1 MEKVDKVKDLQ
12 LLRDEI
18 DQIDNEIVA
27 LYQKRMQI
35 SAQVADYK
43 IQVGRQV
50 FDRERERSKIEKLT
64 SMVAGNFA
72 KNGVREL
79 FEHIMSISR
88 KRQYQIMVEN
98 GVPDT
103 APYDFEKV
111 SNIDASG
118 CKIVF
123 QGVEGAYAHI
133 AMKQYFDMHT
143 TGRQERAYDSYHV
156 ASWREAMEAIGSGEA
171 DYAVLPIENST
182 AGVVA
187 ENYDL
192 LMEYDNYIIGEHI
205 IPVNH
210 CLLGLPE
217 AELSD
222 ITNVYSHPQA
232 LAQCDDYLQE
242 HEQWECSRENNTAVA
257 ARKVKQ
263 SGKKNKAAIAS
274 ELTAQLY
281 GLKILE
287 KDIQTNTAN
296 LTRFII
302 VTKKKIYLADASKVS
317 VCIQTRHTSGSLY
330 HALSHI
336 IYNDLNMNFIQSR
349 PVRELNWQYRFF
361 IDFEGN
367 LDQSAVQNALRGLSE
382 ECETMRVLGNY

>member
-1 MEKVDKVKDLQ
+1 MKDLSV
-12 LLRDEI
+12 LRDEI
-18 DQIDNEIVA
+18 DQIDNEIVS
-27 LYQKRMQI
+27 LYEKRMQI
-35 SAQVADYK
+35 SAEVAAYK
-43 IQVGRQV
+43 IRTGKPV
-50 FDRERERSKIEKLT
+50 FDKERERSKIEKLT
-64 SMVAGNFA
+64 AMVPDSFS
-72 KNGVREL
+72 KNGIREL

-88 KRQYQIMVEN
+88 KRQYQIMNEN
-98 GVPDT
+98 GAGVPEGFREVKT
-103 APYDFEKV
+103 
-111 SNIDASG
+111 IDVSG

-123 QGVEGAYAHI
+123 QGVEGAYAQI
-133 AMKQYFDMHT
+133 AMQRYFDAQT
-143 TGRQERAYDSYHV
+143 SGAGGVSYESCHV
-156 ASWREAMEAIGSGEA
+156 SSWREAMEAIKSGEA
-171 DYAVLPIENST
+171 DYAVLPVENST

-192 LMEYDNYIIGEHI
+192 LMEYDNYIIGEQI

-232 LAQCDDYLQE
+232 LAQCDAYLQA
-242 HEQWECSRENNTAVA
+242 HETWECSRENNTAVA
-257 ARKVKQ
+257 ARKIKD

-281 GLKILE
+281 GLKIL
-287 KDIQTNTAN
+287 DRNIQTNREN

-302 VTKKKIYLADASKVS
+302 VTKKKIFLADAAKIS

-367 LDQSAVQNALRGLSE
+367 LNQSAVANALRGLSE
-382 ECETMRVLGNY
+382 ECGTMRVLGNY